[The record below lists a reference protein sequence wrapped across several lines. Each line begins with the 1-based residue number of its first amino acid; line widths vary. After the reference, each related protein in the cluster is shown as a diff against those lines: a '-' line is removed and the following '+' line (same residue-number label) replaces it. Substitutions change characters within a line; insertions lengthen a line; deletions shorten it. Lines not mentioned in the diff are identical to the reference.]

1 MMPKPRM
8 QWLWCLAAAI
18 LAADVLAQEFPA
30 KSIRV
35 IVPFAPGGVVDTLG
49 RTLAPHL
56 GKGLGQSVVIENRPG
71 GNTVIGSEIVLRAPA
86 DGHTILMM
94 APSFTVNPFVQ
105 AKLPFDPLKDFAPVT
120 RIASNPLVICAHPSL
135 PVKTVKELVAL
146 ARKHPGQLTWGV
158 SSIVGGGRLAGEI
171 FFRDFAKVELTNVP
185 YGSGAPL
192 TTAVLG
198 GHTIMLIGNVIDC
211 VSYVSSGRMRAI
223 AVTSAKR
230 SEALK
235 DVPTIAESGYPGFDE
250 INWFGVV
257 VRAGA
262 PRSAVQR
269 LGAEVARA
277 LSVPE
282 VTESLAR
289 LGLSPAALTPEQF
302 DAFIRA
308 EMTKNGKIIK
318 ALNLKVE

>member
-1 MMPKPRM
+1 MTSTPRM
-8 QWLWCLAAAI
+8 RLFLCLIAVL
-18 LAADVLAQEFPA
+18 LARDALGQEFPSKA
-30 KSIRV
+30 IRL

-49 RTLAPHL
+49 RTIAPHL
-56 GKGLGQSVVIENRPG
+56 TKGLGQSVVIENRPG
-71 GNTVIGSEIVLRAPA
+71 GNTVIGSELVLRAPPDA
-86 DGHTILMM
+86 HTILMM

-105 AKLPFDPLKDFAPVT
+105 AKLPFDPLKDFAGVT
-120 RIASNPLVICAHPSL
+120 RVASNPLVICSHPSL
-135 PVKTVKELVAL
+135 PVKNVKELVAL
-146 ARKHPGQLTWGV
+146 ARKHPQQLTWGV

-171 FFRDFAKVELTNVP
+171 FFRDYAKVELTNVP

-211 VSYVSSGRMRAI
+211 VSYVDSGRMRAI

-230 SEALK
+230 SDVLK

-250 INWFGVV
+250 INWFGMV

-269 LGAEVARA
+269 LSAEVARA
-277 LSVPE
+277 LAVPE
-282 VTESLAR
+282 VNESLKR
-289 LGLSPAALTPEQF
+289 LGLSPAAMSPEQF

-318 ALNLKVE
+318 SLNLKVE